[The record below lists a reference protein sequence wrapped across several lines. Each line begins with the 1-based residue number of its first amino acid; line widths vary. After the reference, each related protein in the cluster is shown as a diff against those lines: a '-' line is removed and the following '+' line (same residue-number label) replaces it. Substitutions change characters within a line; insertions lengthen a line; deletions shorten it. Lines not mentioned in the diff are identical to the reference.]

1 LDNIR
6 KDYSQKI
13 NIYNG
18 TICKF
23 RNGFLY
29 FWPNLIH
36 EYSTSLVMS
45 EIAGVSKTA
54 NQSRGS
60 SLKNVFAGLM
70 IALCFLVGYIIY
82 YGVLGSSS
90 NFEGGDSE
98 KGHHLNTLGL
108 VYKGGFLVGSAIA
121 IVLMLITFSIERFIT
136 LSRANGA
143 GSMDAFVHKIQSYLR
158 TDNIDAAI
166 AECDKQKGAVGNVVR
181 AALEKYKIESN
192 AYHSGEG
199 GEVKDKDKDQRLQSI
214 QKALE
219 EATALELPML
229 QKHLVIIATIV
240 SVATLLGLMGT
251 VLGMI
256 RAFSALAT
264 SGAPD
269 SVALASGISEALINT
284 FIGITCSAVATVVY
298 NYFTNQIDGM
308 TYRID
313 EAGFS
318 IVQTFAEKHK

>member
-1 LDNIR
+1 
-6 KDYSQKI
+6 
-13 NIYNG
+13 
-18 TICKF
+18 
-23 RNGFLY
+23 
-29 FWPNLIH
+29 
-36 EYSTSLVMS
+36 MS
-45 EIAGVSKTA
+45 EVAVVSKTA
-54 NQSRGS
+54 NQSQSS

-136 LSRANGA
+136 LSRAGGV

-181 AALEKYKIESN
+181 AALEKYKAESQ

-199 GEVKDKDKDQRLQSI
+199 GDVKDKDQRLQSI

-229 QKHLVIIATIV
+229 QKHLIIIATIV